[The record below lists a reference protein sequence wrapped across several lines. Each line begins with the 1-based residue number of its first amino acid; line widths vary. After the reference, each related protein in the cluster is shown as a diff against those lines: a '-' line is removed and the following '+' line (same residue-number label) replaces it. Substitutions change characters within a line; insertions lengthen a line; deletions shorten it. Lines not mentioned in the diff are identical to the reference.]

1 MLTRTARFI
10 LLSYLGFIVY
20 MDLASAFARNGVFSL
35 PLSIT
40 DYYLFGEVSVVTH
53 AIALVLIVFLF
64 VILRQQQVNPV
75 RA

>member
-1 MLTRTARFI
+1 MLG
-10 LLSYLGFIVY
+10 YLGLIVY
-20 MDLASAFARNGVFSL
+20 MDLASGLARSGVASL
-35 PLSIT
+35 PLSISGFL
-40 DYYLFGEVSVVTH
+40 LFGEVSVVTH